1 MEPTLQ
7 ASYPN
12 AQTNEQQARVIKVVP
27 HNRRSA
33 TESAARIFQSIQE
46 ERKQYD

>member
-1 MEPTLQ
+1 
-7 ASYPN
+7 
-12 AQTNEQQARVIKVVP
+12 VIKVVP